1 MTKNRRFTIGCLS
14 LAIGSALA
22 GQAIAQDVAPQSDM
36 IKGVTNSNTHF
47 DSAGVSQSDFGGTG
61 LLQMST
67 ARMARSGEFNL
78 NYRDNDEYRRYSVS
92 LQLFDWL
99 ETTVRYTDI
108 RTRAYSNNTDFSGN
122 QSYKDK
128 AFDLKARL
136 WQESAWLPY
145 VSFGL
150 RDIAGTGLFDSEY
163 LVASKRMGPFDFTFG
178 IGWGNIGQSGN
189 IKNPACEFKASF
201 CQRSDSFKTGGGQ
214 FEVGN
219 FFHGPAAL
227 FGGIEYQTPWN
238 PLRFKLEYDGN
249 DYSHEA
255 SEFITSRKKAD
266 GKIKQDSPF
275 NIGMVYRVSDYF
287 DTTLSWQRGN
297 TLMWGFSLHT
307 NFNDLRQ
314 SHPEDVPPVY
324 APVHSENGTNW
335 QQVAR
340 ELDEKAGYS
349 DADIYADAHQVTIVA
364 DQDKYRDKND
374 ANQRAATVLANHV
387 PESVAEYHIVRR
399 NERLPIESTAVDSKA
414 FREVQ
419 TASTPL
425 GQPEPVSHRAEPL
438 SDINGQPVLRSE
450 PSRLTY
456 GIEPT
461 LTQSVGGAESF
472 YMYQVALKGSADYRL
487 SDHWSVGG
495 AASLNLINNY
505 DRFNYK
511 TPPTDTTLPRVRTW
525 IREYVTS
532 SDLLLTN
539 LQLTRMDNPA
549 TDWYTQVYGGYLEMM
564 YAGVGSEVLYRPF
577 GERWALGLDVNYVKQ
592 RDWNDIMRT
601 ADYDVVTGHLTA
613 YWEMPYVEGSF
624 AKISVGRYLAGDYGV
639 TVDLSRRFDSGIVAG
654 VFATKTDVSTKDYGE
669 GSFTKGFYISIPFDL
684 MFTEPTVKRG
694 AVGWVPLTRDG
705 GQMLQRR
712 NGLYGVAGEIR

>member
-1 MTKNRRFTIGCLS
+1 MTKNRRFKIGCLS
-14 LAIGSALA
+14 LAIGGVLS
-22 GQAIAQDVAPQSDM
+22 GQAMAQDVAQQSDSL
-36 IKGVTNSNTHF
+36 KDVTNSNTRF
-47 DSAGVSQSDFGGTG
+47 DNAGVSQSDFGGTG
-61 LLQMST
+61 LLQMPT

-78 NYRDNDEYRRYSVS
+78 NYRDNEEYRRYSVS
-92 LQLFDWL
+92 MQLFDWL

-108 RTRAYSNNTDFSGN
+108 RTRPYSDNVEFSGN
-122 QSYKDK
+122 QTYKDK
-128 AFDLKARL
+128 SFDVKARL
-136 WQESAWLPY
+136 WQESAWLPD
-145 VSFGL
+145 VSFGI

-163 LVASKRMGPFDFTFG
+163 LVASKRMGPFDFTLG
-178 IGWGNIGQSGN
+178 VGWGNMAESGN
-189 IKNPACEFKASF
+189 IKNPACELKASF
-201 CQRSDSFKTGGGQ
+201 CTRTSSQQTGQ

-227 FGGIEYQTPWN
+227 FGGVEYQTPWN

-249 DYSHEA
+249 DYSAEAADQGRKA
-255 SEFITSRKKAD
+255 SE
-266 GKIKQDSPF
+266 KIKQDSPF
-275 NIGMVYRVSDYF
+275 NIGMVYRVSDFF

-297 TLMWGFSLHT
+297 TLMWGFSLRT
-307 NFNDLRQ
+307 NFNDLRPV
-314 SHPEDVPPVY
+314 HPEDVPPVY
-324 APVHSENGTNW
+324 APVRSDNGTNW

-349 DADIYADAHQVTIVA
+349 DADIYADAQQVTIVA
-364 DQDKYRDKND
+364 DQEKYRDKND

-387 PESVAEYHIVRR
+387 PESVGEYHIVRR
-399 NERLPIESTAVDSKA
+399 NERLLVESTAVDTKA

-425 GQPEPVSHRAEPL
+425 GQPEPVSHRAEPV

-450 PSRLTY
+450 PSRFTY
-456 GIEPT
+456 SLEPA
-461 LTQSVGGAESF
+461 LAQSVGGAESF
-472 YMYQVALKGSADYRL
+472 YMYQISLNGGADYRL

-511 TPPTDTTLPRVRTW
+511 TPPNDTALPRVRTW

-639 TVDLSRRFDSGIVAG
+639 TVDLSRRFDSGITAG

-694 AVGWVPLTRDG
+694 VVGWTPLTRDG

>member
-1 MTKNRRFTIGCLS
+1 MTKNRRFKIGCLS
-14 LAIGSALA
+14 LAIGSILS
-22 GQAIAQDVAPQSDM
+22 GQVVAQDVAQQSDI
-36 IKGVTNSNTHF
+36 IKDVTNTNTRF
-47 DSAGVSQSDFGGTG
+47 DNAGVSQSDFGGTG
-61 LLQMST
+61 LLQMPT

-108 RTRAYSNNTDFSGN
+108 RTRAYSNYTDFSGD
-122 QSYKDK
+122 QTFKDK

-136 WQESAWLPY
+136 WQESAWLPD

-178 IGWGNIGQSGN
+178 IGWGNIGESGN
-189 IKNPACEFKASF
+189 IKNPACEFKTSF
-201 CQRSDSFKTGGGQ
+201 CTRSSNQQTGQ

-249 DYSHEA
+249 DYSNEA
-255 SEFITSRKKAD
+255 AETLRFRNKSD
-266 GKIKQDSPF
+266 GKIKQDSPI
-275 NIGMVYRVSDYF
+275 NIGMVYRVSDFF

-307 NFNDLRQ
+307 NFNDLRPV
-314 SHPEDVPPVY
+314 HPEDIPPVY
-324 APVHSENGTNW
+324 APVPSAQGANW
-335 QQVAR
+335 QQIAR
-340 ELDEKAGYS
+340 ELDDKAGYS
-349 DADIYADAHQVTIVA
+349 NADIYADAQQVTIVA
-364 DQDKYRDKND
+364 DQDKYRDKNE

-387 PESVAEYHIVRR
+387 PESVGEYHIVRR
-399 NERLPIESTAVDSKA
+399 SQRLPVESTAVDSKA

-425 GQPEPVSHRAEPL
+425 GLPEPVSHRAEPV

-450 PSRLTY
+450 PSRFTY
-456 GIEPT
+456 SLEPV
-461 LTQSVGGAESF
+461 LTQSVGGSESF
-472 YMYQVALKGSADYRL
+472 YMYQVALNGSADYRL

-511 TPPTDTTLPRVRTW
+511 APPNDSSLPRVRTW
-525 IREYVTS
+525 VREYVTS

-613 YWEMPYVEGSF
+613 YWEMPYVDGAL

-639 TVDLSRRFDSGIVAG
+639 TVDLSRRFDSGIIAG
-654 VFATKTDVSTKDYGE
+654 AFATKTDVSSKDYGE

-684 MFTEPTVKRG
+684 MFAEPTVKRG

-712 NGLYGVAGEIR
+712 KGLYGVAGEIR

>member
-1 MTKNRRFTIGCLS
+1 MTKNRRFKIGCLS
-14 LAIGSALA
+14 LAIGSILS
-22 GQAIAQDVAPQSDM
+22 GQVVAQDVAQQSDI
-36 IKGVTNSNTHF
+36 IKDVTNTNTRF
-47 DSAGVSQSDFGGTG
+47 DNAGVSQSDFGGTG
-61 LLQMST
+61 LLQMPT

-108 RTRAYSNNTDFSGN
+108 RTRPYSDNKSFSGD
-122 QSYKDK
+122 QTYKDK
-128 AFDLKARL
+128 SFDVKARL
-136 WQESAWLPY
+136 WQESALLPD

-163 LVASKRMGPFDFTFG
+163 LVASKRMGPFDFTLG
-178 IGWGNIGQSGN
+178 IGWGNMAESGN
-189 IKNPACEFKASF
+189 IKNPACEFKDSF
-201 CQRSDSFKTGGGQ
+201 CTRTSNQQTGQ
-214 FEVGN
+214 FEVKN

-249 DYSHEA
+249 DYSDEA
-255 SEFITSRKKAD
+255 AD
-266 GKIKQDSPF
+266 RGRTKKIKQDSPV
-275 NIGMVYRVSDYF
+275 NIGMVYRVSDFF

-307 NFNDLRQ
+307 NFNDLRPV
-314 SHPEDVPPVY
+314 HPEDIPPVY
-324 APVHSENGTNW
+324 APVPSAQGANW
-335 QQVAR
+335 QQIAR
-340 ELDEKAGYS
+340 ELDDKAGYS
-349 DADIYADAHQVTIVA
+349 NADIYADAQQVTIVA
-364 DQDKYRDKND
+364 DQDKYRDKNE

-387 PESVAEYHIVRR
+387 PESVGEYHIVRR
-399 NERLPIESTAVDSKA
+399 SQRLPVESTAVDSKA

-425 GQPEPVSHRAEPL
+425 GQPEPVSHRAEPV

-450 PSRLTY
+450 PSRFTY
-456 GIEPT
+456 SLEPA

-472 YMYQVALKGSADYRL
+472 YMYQVALNGSADYRL

-495 AASLNLINNY
+495 TASLNLINNY

-511 TPPTDTTLPRVRTW
+511 APPNDSSLPRVRTW
-525 IREYVTS
+525 VREYVTS

-613 YWEMPYVEGSF
+613 YWEMPYVEGAL

-639 TVDLSRRFDSGIVAG
+639 TVDLSRRFDSGIIAG
-654 VFATKTDVSTKDYGE
+654 AFATKTDVSSKDYGE

-684 MFTEPTVKRG
+684 MFAEPTVKRG

-712 NGLYGVAGEIR
+712 NVLYGVAGEIR

>member
-1 MTKNRRFTIGCLS
+1 MTKNRRFKIGCLS
-14 LAIGSALA
+14 LAIGSILS
-22 GQAIAQDVAPQSDM
+22 GQVVAQDVAQQSDI
-36 IKGVTNSNTHF
+36 IKDVTNTNTRF
-47 DSAGVSQSDFGGTG
+47 DNAGVSQSDFGGTG
-61 LLQMST
+61 LLQMPT

-108 RTRAYSNNTDFSGN
+108 RTRPYSDNKSFSGD
-122 QSYKDK
+122 QTYKDK
-128 AFDLKARL
+128 SFDVKARL
-136 WQESAWLPY
+136 WQESAWLPD

-178 IGWGNIGQSGN
+178 IGWGNMAESGN
-189 IKNPACEFKASF
+189 IKNPACEFKDSF
-201 CQRSDSFKTGGGQ
+201 CTRTSNQQTGQ
-214 FEVGN
+214 FEVKN

-227 FGGIEYQTPWN
+227 FGGVEYQTPWN

-249 DYSHEA
+249 DYSDEA
-255 SEFITSRKKAD
+255 AD
-266 GKIKQDSPF
+266 RGRTKKIKQDSPV
-275 NIGMVYRVSDYF
+275 NVGMVYRVSDFF

-307 NFNDLRQ
+307 NFNDLRPV
-314 SHPEDVPPVY
+314 HPEDIPPVY
-324 APVHSENGTNW
+324 APVPSEKGANW
-335 QQVAR
+335 QQIAR
-340 ELDEKAGYS
+340 ELDDKAGYS
-349 DADIYADAHQVTIVA
+349 NADIYADAQQVTIVA
-364 DQDKYRDKND
+364 DQDKYRDKNE

-387 PESVAEYHIVRR
+387 PESVGEYHIVRR
-399 NERLPIESTAVDSKA
+399 SQRLPVESTSVDSKA

-425 GQPEPVSHRAEPL
+425 GQPEPVSHRAEPV

-450 PSRLTY
+450 PSRFTY
-456 GIEPT
+456 SIEPA

-472 YMYQVALKGSADYRL
+472 YMYQVALNGSADYRL

-511 TPPTDTTLPRVRTW
+511 APPNDSSLPRVRTW
-525 IREYVTS
+525 VREYVTS

-613 YWEMPYVEGSF
+613 YWEMPYVEGAL

-639 TVDLSRRFDSGIVAG
+639 TVDLSRRFDSGIIAG
-654 VFATKTDVSTKDYGE
+654 AFATKTDVSSKDYGE

-684 MFTEPTVKRG
+684 MFAEPTVKRG

-712 NGLYGVAGEIR
+712 NVLYGVAGEIR

>member
-1 MTKNRRFTIGCLS
+1 MTKNRRFKIGCLS
-14 LAIGSALA
+14 LAIGSVLS
-22 GQAIAQDVAPQSDM
+22 GQVVAQDVAQQSDI
-36 IKGVTNSNTHF
+36 IKDVTNTNTRF
-47 DSAGVSQSDFGGTG
+47 DNAGVSQSDFGGTG
-61 LLQMST
+61 LLQMPT

-108 RTRAYSNNTDFSGN
+108 RTRPYSDNKSFSGD
-122 QSYKDK
+122 QTYKDK
-128 AFDLKARL
+128 SFDVKARL
-136 WQESAWLPY
+136 WQESAWLPD

-178 IGWGNIGQSGN
+178 IGWGNMAESGN
-189 IKNPACEFKASF
+189 IKNPACEFKDSF
-201 CQRSDSFKTGGGQ
+201 CTRTSNQQTGQ
-214 FEVGN
+214 FEVKN

-227 FGGIEYQTPWN
+227 FGGVEYQTPWN

-249 DYSHEA
+249 DYSDEA
-255 SEFITSRKKAD
+255 AD
-266 GKIKQDSPF
+266 RGRTKKIKQDSPV
-275 NIGMVYRVSDYF
+275 NVGMVYRVSDFF

-307 NFNDLRQ
+307 NFNDLRPV
-314 SHPEDVPPVY
+314 HPEDIPPVY
-324 APVHSENGTNW
+324 APVPSEKGANW
-335 QQVAR
+335 QQIAR
-340 ELDEKAGYS
+340 ELDDKAGYS
-349 DADIYADAHQVTIVA
+349 NADIYADAQQVTIVA
-364 DQDKYRDKND
+364 DQDKYRDKNE

-387 PESVAEYHIVRR
+387 PESVGEYHIVRR
-399 NERLPIESTAVDSKA
+399 SQRLPVESTSVDSKA

-425 GQPEPVSHRAEPL
+425 GQPEPVSHRAEPV

-450 PSRLTY
+450 PSRFTY
-456 GIEPT
+456 SIEPA

-472 YMYQVALKGSADYRL
+472 YMYQVALNGSADYRL

-511 TPPTDTTLPRVRTW
+511 APPNDSSLPRVRTW
-525 IREYVTS
+525 VREYVTS

-613 YWEMPYVEGSF
+613 YWEMPYVEGAL

-639 TVDLSRRFDSGIVAG
+639 TVDLSRRFDSGIIAG
-654 VFATKTDVSTKDYGE
+654 AFATKTDVSSKDYGE

-684 MFTEPTVKRG
+684 MFAEPTVKRG

-712 NGLYGVAGEIR
+712 NVLYGVAGEIR

>member
-1 MTKNRRFTIGCLS
+1 MTKNRRFKIGCLS
-14 LAIGSALA
+14 LAIGSVLS
-22 GQAIAQDVAPQSDM
+22 GQVVAQDVAQQSDI
-36 IKGVTNSNTHF
+36 IKDVTNTNTRF
-47 DSAGVSQSDFGGTG
+47 DNAGVSQSDFGGTG
-61 LLQMST
+61 LLQMPT

-108 RTRAYSNNTDFSGN
+108 RTRPYSDNKSFSGD
-122 QSYKDK
+122 QTYKDK
-128 AFDLKARL
+128 SFDVKARL
-136 WQESAWLPY
+136 WQESAWLPD

-178 IGWGNIGQSGN
+178 IGWGNMAESGN
-189 IKNPACEFKASF
+189 IKNPACEFKDSF
-201 CQRSDSFKTGGGQ
+201 CTRTSNQQTGQ
-214 FEVGN
+214 FEVKN

-227 FGGIEYQTPWN
+227 FGGVEYQTPWN

-249 DYSHEA
+249 DYSDEA
-255 SEFITSRKKAD
+255 AD
-266 GKIKQDSPF
+266 RGRTKKIKQDSPV
-275 NIGMVYRVSDYF
+275 NVGMVYRVSDFF

-307 NFNDLRQ
+307 NFNDLRPV
-314 SHPEDVPPVY
+314 HPEDIPPVY
-324 APVHSENGTNW
+324 APVPSEKGANW
-335 QQVAR
+335 QQIAR
-340 ELDEKAGYS
+340 ELDDKAGYS
-349 DADIYADAHQVTIVA
+349 NADIYADAHQVTIVA
-364 DQDKYRDKND
+364 DQDKYRDKNE

-387 PESVAEYHIVRR
+387 PESVGEYHIVRR
-399 NERLPIESTAVDSKA
+399 SQRLPVESTSVDSKA

-425 GQPEPVSHRAEPL
+425 GQPEPVSHRAEPV

-450 PSRLTY
+450 PSRFTY
-456 GIEPT
+456 SIEPA

-472 YMYQVALKGSADYRL
+472 YMYQVALNGSADYRL

-511 TPPTDTTLPRVRTW
+511 APPNDSSLPRVRTW
-525 IREYVTS
+525 VREYVTS

-613 YWEMPYVEGSF
+613 YWEMPYVEGAL

-639 TVDLSRRFDSGIVAG
+639 TVDLSRRFDSGIIAG
-654 VFATKTDVSTKDYGE
+654 AFATKTDVSSKDYGE

-684 MFTEPTVKRG
+684 MFAEPTVKRG

-712 NGLYGVAGEIR
+712 NVLYGVAGEIR

>member
-22 GQAIAQDVAPQSDM
+22 GQAVAQDVAQQSDRV
-36 IKGVTNSNTHF
+36 KSVTNPNTRF

-61 LLQMST
+61 LLQMPT

-78 NYRDNDEYRRYSVS
+78 NYRDNEEYRRYSVS

-108 RTRAYSNNTDFSGN
+108 RTRAYSNNTNFSGD

-136 WQESAWLPY
+136 WQESAWLPD

-163 LVASKRMGPFDFTFG
+163 LVASKRMGPFDFTLG
-178 IGWGNIGQSGN
+178 IGWGNMAESGN
-189 IKNPACEFKASF
+189 IKNPACEFKTSF
-201 CQRSDSFKTGGGQ
+201 CTRTSNQQTGQ

-249 DYSHEA
+249 DYSNEA
-255 SEFITSRKKAD
+255 SETLHFIKKSD

-314 SHPEDVPPVY
+314 THPEDVPPVY
-324 APVHSENGTNW
+324 APVQSVNGTNW

-364 DQDKYRDKND
+364 DQDKYRDKNE
-374 ANQRAATVLANHV
+374 ATQRAATVLANHV
-387 PESVAEYHIVRR
+387 PESVGEYHIVRR
-399 NERLPIESTAVDSKA
+399 NERLPIESTAVDTKA
-414 FREVQ
+414 FRDVQ
-419 TASTPL
+419 SASIPL

-456 GIEPT
+456 GVEPT

-511 TPPTDTTLPRVRTW
+511 APPKDSSLPRVRTW

-613 YWEMPYVEGSF
+613 YWEMPYVDGSF

-639 TVDLSRRFDSGIVAG
+639 TVDLSRRFDSGITAG
-654 VFATKTDVSTKDYGE
+654 VFATKTDVSSKDYGE

>member
-1 MTKNRRFTIGCLS
+1 MTKNRRFKIGCLS
-14 LAIGSALA
+14 LAIGSVLS
-22 GQAIAQDVAPQSDM
+22 GQVVAQDVAQQSDI
-36 IKGVTNSNTHF
+36 IKDVTNTNTRF
-47 DSAGVSQSDFGGTG
+47 DNAGVSQSDFGGTG
-61 LLQMST
+61 LLQMPT

-108 RTRAYSNNTDFSGN
+108 RTRPYSDNKSFSGD
-122 QSYKDK
+122 QTYKDK
-128 AFDLKARL
+128 SFDVKARL
-136 WQESAWLPY
+136 WQESAWLPD

-163 LVASKRMGPFDFTFG
+163 LVASKRMGPFDFTLG
-178 IGWGNIGQSGN
+178 IGWGNMAESGN
-189 IKNPACEFKASF
+189 IKNPACEFKDSF
-201 CQRSDSFKTGGGQ
+201 CTRTSNQQTGQ
-214 FEVGN
+214 FEVKN

-227 FGGIEYQTPWN
+227 FGGVEYQTPWN

-249 DYSHEA
+249 DYSDEA
-255 SEFITSRKKAD
+255 AD
-266 GKIKQDSPF
+266 RGRTKKIKQDSPV
-275 NIGMVYRVSDYF
+275 NVGMVYRVSDFF

-307 NFNDLRQ
+307 NFNDLRPV
-314 SHPEDVPPVY
+314 HPEDIPPVY
-324 APVHSENGTNW
+324 APVPSEKGANW
-335 QQVAR
+335 QQIAR
-340 ELDEKAGYS
+340 ELDDKAGYS
-349 DADIYADAHQVTIVA
+349 NADIYADAQQVTIVA
-364 DQDKYRDKND
+364 DQDKYRDKNE

-387 PESVAEYHIVRR
+387 PESVGEYHIVRR
-399 NERLPIESTAVDSKA
+399 SQRLPVESTSVDSKA

-425 GQPEPVSHRAEPL
+425 GQPEPVSHRAEPV

-450 PSRLTY
+450 PSRFTY
-456 GIEPT
+456 SIEPA

-472 YMYQVALKGSADYRL
+472 YMYQVALNGSADYRL

-511 TPPTDTTLPRVRTW
+511 APPNDSSLPRVRTW
-525 IREYVTS
+525 VREYVTS

-613 YWEMPYVEGSF
+613 YWEMPYVEGAL

-639 TVDLSRRFDSGIVAG
+639 TVDLSRRFDSGIIAG
-654 VFATKTDVSTKDYGE
+654 AFATKTDVSSKDYGE

-684 MFTEPTVKRG
+684 MFAEPTVKRG

-712 NGLYGVAGEIR
+712 NVLYGVAGEIR